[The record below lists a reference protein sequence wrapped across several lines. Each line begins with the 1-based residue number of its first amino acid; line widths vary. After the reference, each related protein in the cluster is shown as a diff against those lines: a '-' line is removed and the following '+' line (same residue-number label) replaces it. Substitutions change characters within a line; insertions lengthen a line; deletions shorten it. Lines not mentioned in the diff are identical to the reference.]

1 MTTTKLTPDNAL
13 LVAIDIAKHRN
24 EVLIEEPGRARRRRI
39 SVLNTRA
46 EHDRLIEALGQ
57 YGRPVLAGFE
67 ATGNYHRDL
76 SAGAVRPAGDHG
88 PDPQPDDRAGDD
100 RTPQARH

>member
-1 MTTTKLTPDNAL
+1 MTTAKPTPDNAL
-13 LVAIDIAKHRN
+13 LVALDIAKHRN
-24 EVLIEEPGRARRRRI
+24 EVLIEEPGRVRRRRM

-67 ATGNYHRDL
+67 ATGTTTGLWRIACWKPV
-76 SAGAVRPAGDHG
+76 SRFG
-88 PDPQPDDRAGDD
+88 
-100 RTPQARH
+100 